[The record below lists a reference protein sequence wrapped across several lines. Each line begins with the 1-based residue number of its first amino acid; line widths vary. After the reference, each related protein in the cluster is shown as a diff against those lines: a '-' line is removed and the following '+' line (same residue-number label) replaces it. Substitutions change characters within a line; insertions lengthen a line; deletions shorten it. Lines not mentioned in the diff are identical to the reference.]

1 MQWIKQALSP
11 LIGSEAE
18 RYARTFLEQ
27 QGLKFVMHNYRCRT
41 GEIDLIMQDDDEL
54 VFVEVKYRSGNQH
67 GAAIEFFHARKKR
80 KFESAVMYYMQ
91 EKGFNP
97 SVVPHRIDLVGI
109 EGLIGLAGKS
119 QKNQKIEWLKS
130 V

>member
-11 LIGSEAE
+11 LLGSEAE
-18 RYARTFLEQ
+18 RFARTFLEQ
-27 QGLKFVMHNYRCRT
+27 QGLTFIMQNYRCRT

-54 VFVEVKYRSGNQH
+54 VFVEVKYRKHNQY
-67 GAAIEFFHARKKR
+67 GSAIEFFHARKKR
-80 KFESAVMYYMQ
+80 KFESAVLHYMQ

-97 SVVPHRIDLVGI
+97 SIVPHRIDLVGI
-109 EGLIGLAGKS
+109 EGIAGKDQQ
-119 QKNQKIEWLKS
+119 QKSIDWLKS

>member
-18 RYARTFLEQ
+18 RFARTFLEH
-27 QGLKFVMHNYRCRT
+27 QGLTFVMQNYRCRT
-41 GEIDLIMQDDDEL
+41 GEIDLIMQDGEEL
-54 VFVEVKYRSGNQH
+54 VFVEVKYRSKSQH
-67 GAAIEFFHARKKR
+67 GSAIEFFHASKKR
-80 KFESAVMYYMQ
+80 KFESAVMHYMQ

-109 EGLIGLAGKS
+109 EGKGQQQQNI
-119 QKNQKIEWLKS
+119 NWLKS

>member
-1 MQWIKQALSP
+1 LQWIKQALSP

-18 RYARTFLEQ
+18 RFAQTFLEH
-27 QGLKFVMHNYRCRT
+27 QGLTLVMKNYRCRT
-41 GEIDLIMQDDDEL
+41 GEIDLIMQDGEEL
-54 VFVEVKYRSGNQH
+54 VFVEVKYRSKSQY
-67 GAAIEFFHARKKR
+67 GAAIEFFHASKKR
-80 KFESAVMYYMQ
+80 KFESAVMHYMQ

-109 EGLIGLAGKS
+109 EGKGQQQQNID
-119 QKNQKIEWLKS
+119 WLKS

>member
-27 QGLKFVMHNYRCRT
+27 NGLTFIMQNYRCRT
-41 GEIDLIMQDDDEL
+41 GEIDLIMQDGDEL
-54 VFVEVKYRSGNQH
+54 VFVEVKYRSKNQH
-67 GAAIEFFHARKKR
+67 GSAVEFFHASKKR
-80 KFESAVMYYMQ
+80 KFESAVMHYMQ

-97 SVVPHRIDLVGI
+97 SVVPHRVDLVGI
-109 EGLIGLAGKS
+109 EGKGQRQQNI
-119 QKNQKIEWLKS
+119 NWLKS

>member
-1 MQWIKQALSP
+1 LQWIKQALSP

-18 RYARTFLEQ
+18 RFARGFLEGR
-27 QGLKFVMHNYRCRT
+27 GLTVVMQNYRCRT
-41 GEIDLIMQDDDEL
+41 GEIDLIMQDGDEL
-54 VFVEVKYRSGNQH
+54 VFVEVKYRSKSQYGS
-67 GAAIEFFHARKKR
+67 AIEFFHASKKR

-97 SVVPHRIDLVGI
+97 SIVPHRIDLVGI
-109 EGLIGLAGKS
+109 DGKDP
-119 QKNQKIEWLKS
+119 QRQNIDWLKS

>member
-18 RYARTFLEQ
+18 RFARTFLEQ
-27 QGLKFVMHNYRCRT
+27 QGLTFVMQNYRCRT
-41 GEIDLIMQDDDEL
+41 GEIDLIMQHHDEL
-54 VFVEVKYRSGNQH
+54 VFVEVKFRSKSQH
-67 GAAIEFFHARKKR
+67 GSAIEFFHASKKR
-80 KFESAVMYYMQ
+80 KFESAVMHYMQ

-97 SVVPHRIDLVGI
+97 SIIPHRIDLVGI
-109 EGLIGLAGKS
+109 ESNGQQPHNI
-119 QKNQKIEWLKS
+119 NWLKS

>member
-1 MQWIKQALSP
+1 LQWIKQALSP

-18 RYARTFLEQ
+18 RFAQTFLEH
-27 QGLKFVMHNYRCRT
+27 QGLTLVMKNYRCRT
-41 GEIDLIMQDDDEL
+41 GEIDLIMQDGEEL
-54 VFVEVKYRSGNQH
+54 VFVEVKYRSKSQY
-67 GAAIEFFHARKKR
+67 GAAIEFFHASKKR
-80 KFESAVMYYMQ
+80 KFESAVMHYMQ

-109 EGLIGLAGKS
+109 EGKGQQQQNI
-119 QKNQKIEWLKS
+119 NWLKS

>member
-18 RYARTFLEQ
+18 RFAQTFLEH
-27 QGLKFVMHNYRCRT
+27 QGLTLVMKNYRCRT
-41 GEIDLIMQDDDEL
+41 GEIDLIMQDGEEL
-54 VFVEVKYRSGNQH
+54 VFVEVKYRSKSQY
-67 GAAIEFFHARKKR
+67 GAAIEFFHASKKR
-80 KFESAVMYYMQ
+80 KFESAVMHYMQ

-109 EGLIGLAGKS
+109 EGKGQQQQNI
-119 QKNQKIEWLKS
+119 NWLKS